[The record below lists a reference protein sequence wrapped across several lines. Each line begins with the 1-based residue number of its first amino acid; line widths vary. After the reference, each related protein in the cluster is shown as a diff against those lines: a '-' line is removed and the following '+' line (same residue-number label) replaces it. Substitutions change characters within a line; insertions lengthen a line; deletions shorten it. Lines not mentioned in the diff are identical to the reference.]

1 MNARYLFKNLK
12 LLWAVFAIAGAIP
25 SSAQLYP
32 SKPIRLVVGFSPGGG
47 TDTIARIL
55 ASKLSEG
62 LGHAV
67 IIDNRPGA
75 NSNIGTEYVAKS
87 IADGY
92 TLLFNTNAIAI
103 NMSLYKNI
111 RYDALKDFSA
121 INMIA
126 SSPLLLVVH
135 PSLPTKSTHELI
147 QLARSK
153 PGQLNYSSSGGPQHL
168 ATELFKI
175 KAKTNIMHVPFSG
188 SAPAMTALM
197 SGEVQMTI
205 SNLPTLLPHVTS
217 GRLRPLGVVSAK
229 RTMFMPDVPTMKEA
243 GIDMDVAVWYG
254 LFAPAATPQGITARL
269 SDASI
274 VASRSADV
282 QEKILKLGAETV
294 GMPAPAFSK
303 QLAQEVLQWADVV
316 KAAGVKPD

>member
-12 LLWAVFAIAGAIP
+12 LLWAVFVIASAIP

-32 SKPIRLVVGFSPGGG
+32 SKPIRLVVGFAPGGG

-126 SSPLLLVVH
+126 SSPLMLVVH
-135 PSLPTKSTHELI
+135 PSLPTKTTNELI
-147 QLARSK
+147 KLARSK

-175 KAKTNIMHVPFSG
+175 KTKTNIIHVPFSG
-188 SAPAMTALM
+188 SAPAMTALI

-205 SNLPTLLPHVTS
+205 SNLPTLLPHVTL
-217 GRLRPLGVVSAK
+217 GRLRPLGVVSGK

-269 SDASI
+269 SDSSI

-294 GMPAPAFSK
+294 GMPALAFSK

>member
-12 LLWAVFAIAGAIP
+12 LLWAVFVIASAIP

-32 SKPIRLVVGFSPGGG
+32 SKPIRLVVGFAPGGG

-126 SSPLLLVVH
+126 SSPLMLVVH
-135 PSLPTKSTHELI
+135 PSLPTKTTNEL
-147 QLARSK
+147 
-153 PGQLNYSSSGGPQHL
+153 
-168 ATELFKI
+168 
-175 KAKTNIMHVPFSG
+175 
-188 SAPAMTALM
+188 
-197 SGEVQMTI
+197 
-205 SNLPTLLPHVTS
+205 
-217 GRLRPLGVVSAK
+217 
-229 RTMFMPDVPTMKEA
+229 
-243 GIDMDVAVWYG
+243 
-254 LFAPAATPQGITARL
+254 
-269 SDASI
+269 
-274 VASRSADV
+274 
-282 QEKILKLGAETV
+282 
-294 GMPAPAFSK
+294 
-303 QLAQEVLQWADVV
+303 
-316 KAAGVKPD
+316 

>member
-12 LLWAVFAIAGAIP
+12 LLWAVFVIASAIP

-32 SKPIRLVVGFSPGGG
+32 SKPIRLVVGFAPGGG
-47 TDTIARIL
+47 TDAIARIL

-126 SSPLLLVVH
+126 SSPLMLVVH
-135 PSLPTKSTHELI
+135 PSLPTKTTNELI
-147 QLARSK
+147 KLARSK

-175 KAKTNIMHVPFSG
+175 KTKTNIIHVPFSG
-188 SAPAMTALM
+188 SAPAMTALI

-205 SNLPTLLPHVTS
+205 SNLPTLLPHVTL
-217 GRLRPLGVVSAK
+217 GRLRPLGVVSGK

-269 SDASI
+269 SDSSI

-294 GMPAPAFSK
+294 GMPALAFSK

>member
-12 LLWAVFAIAGAIP
+12 LLWAVFVIASAIP

-32 SKPIRLVVGFSPGGG
+32 SKPIRLVVGFAPGGG

-126 SSPLLLVVH
+126 SSPLMLVVH
-135 PSLPTKSTHELI
+135 PSLPTKTTNELI
-147 QLARSK
+147 KLARSK

-175 KAKTNIMHVPFSG
+175 KTKTNIMHVPFSG
-188 SAPAMTALM
+188 SAPAMTALI
-197 SGEVQMTI
+197 SGEVQITI

-217 GRLRPLGVVSAK
+217 GRLRPLGFVSAK

>member
-12 LLWAVFAIAGAIP
+12 LLWAVFVIASAIP

-32 SKPIRLVVGFSPGGG
+32 SKPIRLVVGFAPGGG

-111 RYDALKDFSA
+111 RHDALKDFSA

-126 SSPLLLVVH
+126 SSPLMLVVH
-135 PSLPTKSTHELI
+135 PSLPTKTTNELI
-147 QLARSK
+147 KLARSK

-175 KAKTNIMHVPFSG
+175 KTKTNIIHVPFSG
-188 SAPAMTALM
+188 SAPAMTALI

-205 SNLPTLLPHVTS
+205 SNLPTLLPHVTL
-217 GRLRPLGVVSAK
+217 GRLRPLGVVSGK

-269 SDASI
+269 SDSSI

-294 GMPAPAFSK
+294 GMPALAFSK

>member
-12 LLWAVFAIAGAIP
+12 LLWAVFVIASAIP

-32 SKPIRLVVGFSPGGG
+32 SKPIRLVVGFAPGGG

-126 SSPLLLVVH
+126 SSPLMLVVH
-135 PSLPTKSTHELI
+135 PSLPTKTTNELI
-147 QLARSK
+147 KLARLK

-175 KAKTNIMHVPFSG
+175 KTKTNIIHVPFSG
-188 SAPAMTALM
+188 SAPAMTALI

-205 SNLPTLLPHVTS
+205 SNLPTLLPHVTL
-217 GRLRPLGVVSAK
+217 GRLRPLGVVSGK

>member
-12 LLWAVFAIAGAIP
+12 LLWAVFVIASAIP

-32 SKPIRLVVGFSPGGG
+32 SKPIRLVVGFAPGGG

-126 SSPLLLVVH
+126 SSPLMLVVH
-135 PSLPTKSTHELI
+135 PSLPTKTTNELI
-147 QLARSK
+147 KLARSK

-175 KAKTNIMHVPFSG
+175 KTKTNIIHVPFSG
-188 SAPAMTALM
+188 SAPAMTALI

-205 SNLPTLLPHVTS
+205 SNLPTLLPHVTL
-217 GRLRPLGVVSAK
+217 GRLRPLGVVSGK

-294 GMPAPAFSK
+294 GMPALAFSK

>member
-12 LLWAVFAIAGAIP
+12 LLWAVFVIASAIP

-32 SKPIRLVVGFSPGGG
+32 SKPIRLVVGFAPGGG

-126 SSPLLLVVH
+126 SSPLMLLVH
-135 PSLPTKSTHELI
+135 PSLPTKTTNELI
-147 QLARSK
+147 KLARSK

-175 KAKTNIMHVPFSG
+175 KTKTNIIHVPFSG
-188 SAPAMTALM
+188 SAPAMTALI

-205 SNLPTLLPHVTS
+205 SNLPTLLPHVTL
-217 GRLRPLGVVSAK
+217 GRLRPLGVVSGK

-269 SDASI
+269 SDSSI

-294 GMPAPAFSK
+294 GMPALAFSK